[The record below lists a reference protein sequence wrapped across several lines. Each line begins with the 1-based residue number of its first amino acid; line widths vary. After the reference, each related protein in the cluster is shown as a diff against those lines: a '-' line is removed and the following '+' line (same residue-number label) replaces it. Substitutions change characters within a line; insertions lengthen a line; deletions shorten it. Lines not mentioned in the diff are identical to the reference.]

1 MERGYSVDIKE
12 CSRQLSAKERI
23 NMKDTTSALS
33 LDELTQEGDVNIKVK
48 DYAVLSVHNEKSDN
62 KDYEQYILID
72 EMGVKYVTSSDA
84 FFNSFMDIYT
94 EMEGEEEEWS
104 IRVYR
109 SPSKNYKGKDFITCQ
124 IQ

>member
-1 MERGYSVDIKE
+1 MRGYSVDIKE
-12 CSRQLSAKERI
+12 CSRELSAKERI
-23 NMKDTTSALS
+23 NMKDTTSAMS
-33 LDELTQEGDVNIKVK
+33 LDELTQEGDVNINVK

-72 EMGVKYVTSSDA
+72 EQGVKYVTGSES
-84 FFNSFMDIYT
+84 FFNSFMDIYK
-94 EMEGEEEEWS
+94 EMIGEPEEWS

-109 SPSKNYKGKDFITCQ
+109 SPSKNFKGKDFITCQ